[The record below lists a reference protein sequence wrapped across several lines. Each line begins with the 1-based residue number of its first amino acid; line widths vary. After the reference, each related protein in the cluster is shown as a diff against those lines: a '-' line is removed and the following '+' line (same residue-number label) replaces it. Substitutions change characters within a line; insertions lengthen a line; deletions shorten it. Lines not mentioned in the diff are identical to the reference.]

1 MKVQSIDYGWYFTV
15 PLGSLCELPQ
25 CLKDM
30 PPQVMKANLAGLQR
44 DSALTILPVMAVNKL
59 KEVKERKQVI
69 AHHSCKKQ
77 HGEGGGKLVKVANT
91 TG

>member
-1 MKVQSIDYGWYFTV
+1 
-15 PLGSLCELPQ
+15 
-25 CLKDM
+25 M

-44 DSALTILPVMAVNKL
+44 DSALMTVMAVNKL

>member
-1 MKVQSIDYGWYFTV
+1 
-15 PLGSLCELPQ
+15 
-25 CLKDM
+25 M

-44 DSALTILPVMAVNKL
+44 DSALTTVMAVNKL

-77 HGEGGGKLVKVANT
+77 HGEGGGKLVKVTNT

>member
-15 PLGSLCELPQ
+15 PLSSLCELPQ
-25 CLKDM
+25 SLKDM

-44 DSALTILPVMAVNKL
+44 NSALTTVMAVNKL

>member
-15 PLGSLCELPQ
+15 PLSSLYELPQ
-25 CLKDM
+25 SLKDM

-44 DSALTILPVMAVNKL
+44 DSALTTVMAVNKL

>member
-1 MKVQSIDYGWYFTV
+1 MKVQSVDYGWYFTV
-15 PLGSLCELPQ
+15 PLSRLCELPQ
-25 CLKDM
+25 SLKDM

-44 DSALTILPVMAVNKL
+44 DSALMTVMAVNKL

>member
-1 MKVQSIDYGWYFTV
+1 MKVQSVDYGWYFTV
-15 PLGSLCELPQ
+15 PLSSLCELPQ
-25 CLKDM
+25 SLKDM

-44 DSALTILPVMAVNKL
+44 DSALTTVMAVNKL
-59 KEVKERKQVI
+59 QEVKERKQVI

>member
-15 PLGSLCELPQ
+15 PLSRLCELPQ
-25 CLKDM
+25 SLKDM

-44 DSALTILPVMAVNKL
+44 DSALTTVMAVNKL

>member
-15 PLGSLCELPQ
+15 PLRSLCELPQ
-25 CLKDM
+25 GLKDM

-44 DSALTILPVMAVNKL
+44 DSALTTVMAVNKL

-69 AHHSCKKQ
+69 AHHSCKKFS
-77 HGEGGGKLVKVANT
+77 
-91 TG
+91 

>member
-15 PLGSLCELPQ
+15 PLSSLCELPQ
-25 CLKDM
+25 SLKDM

-44 DSALTILPVMAVNKL
+44 DSALTTVMAVNKL

-77 HGEGGGKLVKVANT
+77 HGEGGDKLVKVANT

>member
-15 PLGSLCELPQ
+15 PLSSLCELPQ
-25 CLKDM
+25 SLKDM

-44 DSALTILPVMAVNKL
+44 DSALTTVMAVNKL

-77 HGEGGGKLVKVANT
+77 HGEGRGKLVKVANT

>member
-1 MKVQSIDYGWYFTV
+1 
-15 PLGSLCELPQ
+15 
-25 CLKDM
+25 
-30 PPQVMKANLAGLQR
+30 MKANLAGLQR
-44 DSALTILPVMAVNKL
+44 DSALTTVMAVNKL

>member
-1 MKVQSIDYGWYFTV
+1 MKVQSVDYGWYFTV
-15 PLGSLCELPQ
+15 PLSRLCELPQ
-25 CLKDM
+25 SLKDM

-44 DSALTILPVMAVNKL
+44 DSALTTVMAVNKL

>member
-15 PLGSLCELPQ
+15 PLRSLCELPQ
-25 CLKDM
+25 GLKDM

-44 DSALTILPVMAVNKL
+44 DSALMTVMAVNKL

-69 AHHSCKKQ
+69 THHSCKKQ

>member
-1 MKVQSIDYGWYFTV
+1 
-15 PLGSLCELPQ
+15 
-25 CLKDM
+25 M

-44 DSALTILPVMAVNKL
+44 DSALTTVMAVNKL

>member
-1 MKVQSIDYGWYFTV
+1 
-15 PLGSLCELPQ
+15 
-25 CLKDM
+25 M

-44 DSALTILPVMAVNKL
+44 NSALTTVMAVNKL